1 MFAGVTRWKAAL
13 AGLARDEL
21 RLIYPDACRLCHGEA
36 AQTEDDYI
44 GDRCLVPVPLHEV
57 HSRERGFN
65 QARQLCH
72 NLGRATGLKIEIR
85 AVKRIRVTRIQ
96 TLIARSERMVKML
109 VAFAPYRQKLN
120 GRQVVLVDDVLT
132 TGATTSDCS
141 RACKKAGAAEVG
153 VWTLAHGLISP
164 ST

>member
-1 MFAGVTRWKAAL
+1 MARWKAAL
-13 AGLARDEL
+13 TGLARSGL
-21 RLIYPDACRLCHGEA
+21 RLIYPDVCQLYHGEA
-36 AQTEDDYI
+36 AQPEDDYI
-44 GDRCLVPVPLHEV
+44 EACCFVPVPLHPV
-57 HSRERGFN
+57 HFSEHGFN
-65 QARQLCH
+65 QAGQLCR
-72 NLGRATGLKIEIR
+72 NLGRATGLMVETR
-85 AVKRIRVTRIQ
+85 VVKRTRVTRIQ